1 MLLLLIAQTFVT
13 LALANCNDGSS
24 FPGMEDCKYPIEAEA
39 ILVPGV
45 QEGLTGYV
53 KFRQEKP
60 GIVVITGE
68 IKGLSD
74 GKHGF
79 HIHEK
84 GDLGNKCSNTGSHYN
99 PWTSKPSHGARED
112 DVEHRHNGDLGNII
126 SKDGIAQ
133 ININDEKQVKL
144 CGGYSSIGRAFVV
157 HAKEDDLG
165 RGSQPDSKTTGAAG
179 ARQGCGVIQVKSPG
193 RHE

>member
-1 MLLLLIAQTFVT
+1 MLLFLIVQSFLF
-13 LALANCNDGSS
+13 LALANNDSTSS

-39 ILVPGV
+39 RLVPGV
-45 QEGLTGYV
+45 QEGLTGV
-53 KFRQEKP
+53 VRFRQDGP
-60 GIVVITGE
+60 GEVVITGE
-68 IKGLSD
+68 IRGLSD

-99 PWTSKPSHGARED
+99 PWPTKPQHGAPED
-112 DVEHRHNGDLGNII
+112 DVDHRHNGDLGNII
-126 SKDGIAQ
+126 SSNGVAQ
-133 ININDEKQVKL
+133 INIPHEKQVKL

-165 RGSQPDSKTTGAAG
+165 RGGQPDSKTTGAAG
-179 ARQGCGVIQVKSPG
+179 ARLGCGVIQVKTPG
-193 RHE
+193 RDE